1 MRHFALSIR
10 RPGLLLAPII
20 LLIAAAA
27 VAAPVRDLPRD
38 TSGVTSG
45 VDRQAA
51 VRHLPTTLSTAE
63 GRALIAAD
71 PQDPAGY
78 VQVGLAALRSGDN
91 AAAVKVL
98 TDGRTTALPSAQ
110 LLVLL
115 GAARLEESRL
125 ADAEEATQAALKLD
139 PAIPGGQLQLGAIFA
154 RIGWPE
160 TALDCYEKALAQSPN
175 DPDAQA
181 ALVYGLI
188 GAGRAAQGEQECR
201 RFLGAGMA
209 DAGLLIALG
218 ESLEAQEA
226 LRDAFNVYGRAIVVD
241 PRSAGAHAR
250 RGRLFCRFGQFDAAA
265 SECRTALTLDPD
277 AALAHAYLGI
287 AYAEQGQTEAAR
299 EHVLQ
304 AEAGGMRMDSVWGK
318 LAQ

>member
-1 MRHFALSIR
+1 MRQFALR
-10 RPGLLLAPII
+10 FQRPVLLLALIT
-20 LLIAAAA
+20 LLVPAAAL
-27 VAAPVRDLPRD
+27 AAPAKDLQPN
-38 TSGVTSG
+38 TLGAAAG
-45 VDRQAA
+45 VDPQAI
-51 VRHLPTTLSTAE
+51 VRRLPLTLTTAE
-63 GRALIAAD
+63 GRAQIAAD
-71 PQDPAGY
+71 PRDPAGY
-78 VQVGLAALRSGDN
+78 IQVGLAALRSGDT

-98 TDGRTTALPSAQ
+98 ADGRAAAVPSAQ

-115 GAARLEESRL
+115 GAAWLTESRL
-125 ADAEEATQAALKLD
+125 ADAEEATQAALALD
-139 PAIPGGQLQLGAIFA
+139 PAIGGGQLQLGAIFA

-160 TALDCYEKALAQSPN
+160 SALDCYEKALAQTPGDSI
-175 DPDAQA
+175 AQA

-201 RFLGAGMA
+201 RFLGSAL
-209 DAGLLIALG
+209 DNEKLLIALG

-226 LRDAFNVYGRAIVVD
+226 LKDAFNVYGRALVVD
-241 PRSAGAHAR
+241 ARSADAHAR

-265 SECRTALTLDPD
+265 SECRAALAIDPS

-304 AEAGGMRMDSVWGK
+304 AEAGGMRMDAVWGK

>member
-1 MRHFALSIR
+1 MRHFALKLQ
-10 RPGLLLAPII
+10 RPVV
-20 LLIAAAA
+20 LLILTAL
-27 VAAPVRDLPRD
+27 VTPVTALATPIKGLPQD
-38 TSGVTSG
+38 MGGTTAG

-51 VRHLPTTLSTAE
+51 VRRWPVTLTTAE
-63 GRALIAAD
+63 GRALIASRPED
-71 PQDPAGY
+71 PSGY
-78 VQVGLAALRSGDN
+78 VQVGLAALRSGDT

-98 TDGRTTALPSAQ
+98 TEGRAKASPSAQ

-115 GAARLEESRL
+115 GAAWMGESRL
-125 ADAEEATQAALKLD
+125 ANAEEATQAALALD
-139 PAIPGGQLQLGAIFA
+139 PVIAGGQLQLGAIFTI
-154 RIGWPE
+154 IGWPE
-160 TALDCYEKALAQSPN
+160 SALDCYEKALAQSPG
-175 DPDAQA
+175 DSSTQC

-188 GAGRAAQGEQECR
+188 GVGRAAQGEQECR
-201 RFLGAGMA
+201 GFLGGAM
-209 DAGLLIALG
+209 DNAGLLVVLG
-218 ESLEAQEA
+218 ETLEAQEA
-226 LRDAFNVYGRAIVVD
+226 LREAFNVYGRALEVD
-241 PRSAGAHAR
+241 PRSADAHAR

-265 SECRTALTLDPD
+265 TECRSALAIDPS